1 MLVNI
6 TKMKKLLINGCSF
19 VEYWQLSDQFIKSAG
34 CDEVVNLGKAGTSF
48 QRTVRSTVEW
58 ISQNGNPAFVMIAL
72 TFAHRWELA
81 LNKDEDE
88 IDGSW
93 VPLQNSNFLHDS
105 YNLQDSS
112 IHDIQKLCDDYYKII
127 PTIKTHWD
135 KMFTDLIT
143 FTGFLESNNIPYLVW
158 DMSNG
163 FDKQHIRGYK
173 GFNKIKLIEQNKR
186 IIDLWEFCGNRYMRN
201 TMPEDIK
208 KDTPEYAH
216 HHEPEQHR
224 HLEKYITNYL
234 KTI

>member
-1 MLVNI
+1 
-6 TKMKKLLINGCSF
+6 MKKTLLVNGCSF
-19 VEYWQLSDQFIKSAG
+19 VECWQPSDQFIESMG

-48 QRTVRSTVEW
+48 QRTSRSTVEW

-72 TFAHRWELA
+72 TYAHRWELA
-81 LNKDEDE
+81 LNKDEDD

-93 VPLQNSNFLHDS
+93 TPLQNSNFLS
-105 YNLQDSS
+105 NEYKIQDSS
-112 IHDIQKLCDDYYKII
+112 IDDLKKLVDQYYKII
-127 PTIKTHWD
+127 PNIKTYWD

-143 FTGFLESNNIPYLVW
+143 FTGFLDSKNIPYLVW

-173 GFNKIKLIEQNKR
+173 GFNKIKLIEQNKS

-208 KDTPEYAH
+208 KDTLEYAH
-216 HHEPEQHR
+216 HHNSEQHR
-224 HLEKYITNYL
+224 HLEKYLVNYMQNNL
-234 KTI
+234 LFD